1 MKVAITGAN
10 GFVGRNLIASCL
22 RRDTDDIR
30 ALISERPGAEGE
42 LLGEFLSRALDVRCV
57 DVRRPETLR
66 GAFDGVETVV
76 HTVAIPTERHGRFG
90 DVNVGGVRNVIAEAE
105 RAGVRRF
112 VHLAAIGASPGSP
125 YPYLRSK
132 GQGQAIVR
140 GSRIPS
146 VVLRPSLLFGAGDD
160 FFPRL
165 AFSLAFPVVPIPGDG
180 KARFQPLHVRD
191 LAAALRS
198 AMHRPI
204 HDVIGVHE
212 LGGPEVV
219 TYDDL
224 LGEAARA
231 LGKRRPVVHVP
242 ARLMKPGAWA
252 LGLLLR
258 DPPVTSG
265 QLDLLAVDNTC
276 VENAIEPVFGVR
288 PRPFRGGLAYLKR

>member
-1 MKVAITGAN
+1 MRIAITGAS
-10 GFVGRNLIASCL
+10 GFVGRNLLASL
-22 RRDTDDIR
+22 GRDGLAGGVR
-30 ALISERPGAEGE
+30 ALISERPGAARE
-42 LLGEFLSRALDVRCV
+42 LPSTAVPLDIRRV
-57 DVRRPETLR
+57 DVRRPESLR
-66 GAFDGVETVV
+66 GAFEGVETVV

-90 DVNVGGVRNVIAEAE
+90 DVNVAGVSNVVAEAE
-105 RAGVRRF
+105 RAGVERL
-112 VHLAAIGASPGSP
+112 VHLAAIGASPDSP

-146 VVLRPSLLFGAGDD
+146 VVLRPSLLFGEGDD

-165 AFSLAFPVVPIPGDG
+165 SFSLAFPVVPVPGDG
-180 KARFQPLHVRD
+180 QARFQPLHVRD

-212 LGGPEVV
+212 VGGPEIV
-219 TYDDL
+219 TYDEL
-224 LGEAARA
+224 LAEAALA
-231 LGKRRPVVHVP
+231 LGKRRRTLHVP
-242 ARLMKPGAWA
+242 VPLMKPGAWA
-252 LGLLLR
+252 LGLVLR
-258 DPPVTSG
+258 DPPVTVP

-276 VENAIEPVFGVR
+276 AANAIEHTFGVR